1 MIKRTQWA
9 AVACTL
15 ATAALAACGGG
26 GDQTQAAQA
35 GGASTGG
42 NGSNGGAVT
51 QPAALT
57 PLAGGSLYVGA
68 VSFGDTVSVALDQ
81 PAAGQVTLRF
91 LDSRFGLGGTLVGS
105 YTRSGDTYKVTKLAA
120 ASADVPAALA
130 TAASAISFEFV
141 VDAGVLSGAL
151 GQVPNLLAG
160 GGALLQGHVSA
171 ANKGAQLS
179 DVAGVYNY
187 LRQAGTTAAVGQV
200 KISANGTVR
209 ACAGAAYAD
218 NCAGGES
225 GTLSADADQQRFPGA
240 FAVTLGGSKIGRLFV
255 ASQDGQAT
263 LFVDEAASNADG
275 SPRNGNWVLKRALAV
290 AASAADGDWLC
301 AEPELDDG
309 NAATGRTRRNIVS
322 IAGNR
327 LAADNIATD
336 VALNYNAAIGASGA
350 IATGANG
357 LISGTWQDTVAAQP
371 QAASLALLPVTA
383 KLAYQLRD
391 VPGAKRRLQSVCT
404 PLAAQTPTTTY
415 LQAKAGDI
423 VQVTLADLRPTQP
436 AIGFDQIYY
445 KLGRYAA
452 DPAKKFDDACEANGQ
467 NKASATT
474 AASRLD
480 NLASFTCTKA
490 VGNKPADMKTMVI
503 GPAGKPYLTDGH
515 HTFTSVWEAAD
526 GGPQAKMW
534 IKVQDNLATQD
545 RATFFRTL
553 RERKLMWLKDT
564 ANRPTTPAEL
574 PPSLG
579 LRNGLG
585 NDRYRS
591 LVYFTRDIGY
601 QQLADATEF
610 TEFYW
615 GDWLRQRV
623 SLDNYRLDD
632 TTSYLSAV
640 RAAATAMVAL
650 APADPVSSGKTAAAL
665 GGLTVLNETEFT
677 ALSQPVGSAKPGKLP
692 YAVGY
697 KATLAQ

>member
-26 GDQTQAAQA
+26 GDQTQAAQT
-35 GGASTGG
+35 GSTGST
-42 NGSNGGAVT
+42 GSNGATSGNGGTVT
-51 QPAALT
+51 QPAALA

-91 LDSRFGLGGTLVGS
+91 LDSRFGLRGTLTGS

-130 TAASAISFEFV
+130 TAASAIGFEFV

-171 ANKGAQLS
+171 ANKGAHLS

-187 LRQAGTTAAVGQV
+187 LRQAGSTAAAGQV
-200 KISANGTVR
+200 KIFADGTVR

-225 GTLSADADQQRFPGA
+225 GALAVDADQQRFPGA
-240 FAVTLGGSKIGRLFV
+240 FAMTLGGSKIGRLFV
-255 ASQDGQAT
+255 ARQDAQAT
-263 LFVDEAASNADG
+263 LFVDEAASHADG
-275 SPRNGNWVLKRALAV
+275 SPRNGSWVLRSAQAM
-290 AASAADGDWLC
+290 AAGAADGDWLC

-309 NAATGRTRRNIVS
+309 NAATGRTRRNLVS

-336 VALNYNAAIGASGA
+336 VALNYNAAIAASGA

-357 LISGTWQDTVAAQP
+357 LVSGTWQDTIAAQP
-371 QAASLALLPVTA
+371 VAASLALLPVSS

-391 VPGAKRRLQSVCT
+391 VPGAKRRLQAVCT
-404 PLAAQTPTTTY
+404 PLAVQTPTTTY

-467 NKASATT
+467 SKASTT
-474 AASRLD
+474 AAASRLD

-579 LRNGLG
+579 LRNGMG

-591 LVYFTRDIGY
+591 LVFFTRDIGY
-601 QQLADATEF
+601 QQLTDATEF
-610 TEFYW
+610 TECA
-615 GDWLRQRV
+615 RARSS
-623 SLDNYRLDD
+623 SLLAAF
-632 TTSYLSAV
+632 TS
-640 RAAATAMVAL
+640 M
-650 APADPVSSGKTAAAL
+650 
-665 GGLTVLNETEFT
+665 
-677 ALSQPVGSAKPGKLP
+677 ALSLSTIGCGV
-692 YAVGY
+692 
-697 KATLAQ
+697 LAGA

>member
-1 MIKRTQWA
+1 MIKRKHWA
-9 AVACTL
+9 AIACGV
-15 ATAALAACGGG
+15 ATAALAACGGD
-26 GDQTQAAQA
+26 GDTAPQTGA
-35 GGASTGG
+35 GGNTGGG
-42 NGSNGGAVT
+42 NGGTVT
-51 QPAALT
+51 QPAALA

-68 VSFGDTVSVALDQ
+68 ASFGDTVSVQLDQ

-91 LDSRFGLGGTLVGS
+91 LDSRFGLAGALVGS
-105 YTRSGDTYKVTKLAA
+105 YTRNGDTYKVARLAAATADVPAGLAAA
-120 ASADVPAALA
+120 ASA
-130 TAASAISFEFV
+130 IGFEFV

-151 GQVPNLLAG
+151 GQVPNLAAG
-160 GGALLQGHVSA
+160 SGALLQGYVSA

-179 DVAGVYNY
+179 DIAGVYSY
-187 LRQAGTTAAVGQV
+187 LRQAGGTSGAGQV
-200 KISANGTVR
+200 RIFADGTLR

-225 GTLSADADQQRFPGA
+225 GRLSAEADQQRFPGA
-240 FAVTLGGSKIGRLFV
+240 FAVTLGGARIGRLFV
-255 ASQDGQAT
+255 ARQDGQAT
-263 LFVDEAASNADG
+263 LFVDEAATNANG
-275 SPRNGNWVLKRALAV
+275 SARNGNWVLKSAQAV
-290 AASAADGDWLC
+290 AAGASDGDWLC
-301 AEPELDDG
+301 AEPELDGG
-309 NAATGRTRRNIVS
+309 NAPTGRTRRNFVS
-322 IAGNR
+322 IAGTR
-327 LAADNIATD
+327 LAADHIASNVT
-336 VALNYNAAIGASGA
+336 LSYNTAGGAGGTLA
-350 IATGANG
+350 NGANG
-357 LISGTWQDTVAAQP
+357 LVYGAWQDAAAGQP
-371 QAASLALLPVTA
+371 QAALALLPVSA
-383 KLAYQLRD
+383 RLAYQLRD
-391 VPGAKRRLQSVCT
+391 VPGTARRLQGVCT
-404 PLAAQTPTTTY
+404 ALAAESPTTAY

-467 NKASATT
+467 NKAKTTT
-474 AASRLD
+474 AASRVD
-480 NLASFTCTKA
+480 DLASFTCTKT
-490 VGNKPADMKTMVI
+490 VGTKPEDMKTMVI

-515 HTFTSVWEAAD
+515 HTFTSVWETAD

-534 IKVQDNLATQD
+534 IKVQDNFATQD

-553 RERKLMWLKDT
+553 RARNLMWLKDT

-574 PPSLG
+574 PLSLG
-579 LRNGLG
+579 LRNGMG

-601 QQLADATEF
+601 QQLTDATEF

-623 SLDNYRLDD
+623 NLDNYRLDD
-632 TTSYLSAV
+632 TASYLSAV

-650 APADPVSSGKTAAAL
+650 APADTVSNGKTAAAL
-665 GGLTVLNETEFT
+665 GGLAAVNETEFT

-697 KATLAQ
+697 KATLPQ